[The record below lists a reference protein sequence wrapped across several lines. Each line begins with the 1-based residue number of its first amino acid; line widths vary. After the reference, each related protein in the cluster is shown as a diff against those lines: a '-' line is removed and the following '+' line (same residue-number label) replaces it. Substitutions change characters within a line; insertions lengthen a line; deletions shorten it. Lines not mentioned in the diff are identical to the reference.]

1 MKRIA
6 RIITLVGIGAAL
18 YGCAPRVQE
27 VPMETFVDIWIQAQS
42 DSIFKTKYAKPFEEA
57 TAADLEV
64 FAKPF
69 GYTGADMKFTSTEI
83 ISKNKNKENEFLER
97 MNEATLR
104 TLNEKPDTAAVIES
118 KK

>member
-6 RIITLVGIGAAL
+6 RIITLICIGAAL
-18 YGCAPRVQE
+18 YGCAPKAQE

-42 DSIFKTKYAKPFEEA
+42 DSAFKVKYAKPFEEV
-57 TAADLEV
+57 TAADLEA
-64 FAKPF
+64 FAKPY
-69 GYTGADMKFTSTEI
+69 GYTGADMKFTTSEI

-104 TLNEKPDTAAVIES
+104 TLNEKPDTSAVIES